1 MKTYTREEF
10 EALYKRVNDMEKS
23 ELDKRVMHNL
33 WGPGEKGSDVI
44 EGFEKALDQI
54 NDDPDSFYDQSKMF
68 AHEES
73 EINAS
78 DELDWMIMAIQGYH
92 ATGNLMAFL

>member
-1 MKTYTREEF
+1 MKTYTRKEF
-10 EALYKRVNDMEKS
+10 KSLYKRINNMEK
-23 ELDKRVMHNL
+23 ELLHKRVMHNL
-33 WGPGEKGSDVI
+33 WGPGEKGEDVI
-44 EGFEKALDQI
+44 AGFEKALDKI
-54 NDDPDSFYDQSKMF
+54 NDDPESFYDQAKKF